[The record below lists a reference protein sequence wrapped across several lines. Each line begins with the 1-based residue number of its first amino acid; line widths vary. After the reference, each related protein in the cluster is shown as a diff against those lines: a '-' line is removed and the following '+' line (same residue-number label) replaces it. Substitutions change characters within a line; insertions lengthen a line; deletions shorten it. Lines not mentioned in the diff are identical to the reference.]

1 MTITYNDK
9 TYIVT
14 DESVFSDFYI
24 VVASLDEACT
34 IVAEFEGMSDYTF
47 GKNAYTNMIVSKRS
61 IVITDTIMVNVKLR
75 QKKKVEVMQE
85 EIDSLRAE
93 MSKLAETTNKTT
105 TAKINKILEKT
116 SKKLEGVIE

>member
-14 DESVFSDFYI
+14 DESVFSDFSI
-24 VVASLDEACT
+24 SVATLDEACT
-34 IVAEFEGMSDYTF
+34 IVAEFENMGDYTF
-47 GKNAYTNMIVSKRS
+47 GKNNYTNMVVSKRS
-61 IVITDTIMVNVKLR
+61 IVITDMITVNIKLR

>member
-9 TYIVT
+9 TYTVT
-14 DESVFSDFYI
+14 DESVFSDFSI
-24 VVASLDEACT
+24 LVATLAEACT
-34 IVAEFEGMSDYTF
+34 IVAEFENMGDYIF
-47 GKNAYTNMIVSKRS
+47 GKNNYTNMVVSKRS
-61 IVITDTIMVNVKLR
+61 IVITDMITVNVKLR
-75 QKKKVEVMQE
+75 QKKKVEIMQE